1 MDSSDPWYR
10 GAVVPNRN
18 GDWRVTAVARR
29 SLVSE
34 ETFVCEAT
42 GAEVP
47 ASSTHLL
54 VTVRRDGRFR
64 DKTDEFIVLDEDT
77 LRQWLDTGE

>member
-10 GAVVPNRN
+10 GAVVPDRS
-18 GDWRVTAVARR
+18 DEWRVTAVARR
-29 SLVSE
+29 SLASE

-54 VTVRRDGRFR
+54 VTVRRGGRFWNR
-64 DKTDEFIVLDEDT
+64 TEEFVVLDEHT
-77 LRQWLDTGE
+77 LREWLKPPE

>member
-10 GAVVPNRN
+10 GALVPDRD

-29 SLVSE
+29 SLASE

-42 GAEVP
+42 GAAVP

-54 VTVRRDGRFR
+54 VTVRRRGRFR
-64 DKTDEFIVLDEDT
+64 DKTDEFVVLDEDT
-77 LRQWLDTGE
+77 LRRWLEVGD